1 MGVSYFGVQ
10 TATCS
15 LSLFAKL
22 TLLLV
27 PAFLPLAARVTSADP
42 LLPPANGHAL
52 LATPVQLM
60 ETPVAFQVPCFMC
73 CP

>member
-1 MGVSYFGVQ
+1 MLHSHCF
-10 TATCS
+10 
-15 LSLFAKL
+15 FAKL

-27 PAFLPLAARVTSADP
+27 PAFLPLAAKVTSTDPP
-42 LLPPANGHAL
+42 LLSPADGHVL

-60 ETPVAFQVPCFMC
+60 ETPVAFQLLDFIY